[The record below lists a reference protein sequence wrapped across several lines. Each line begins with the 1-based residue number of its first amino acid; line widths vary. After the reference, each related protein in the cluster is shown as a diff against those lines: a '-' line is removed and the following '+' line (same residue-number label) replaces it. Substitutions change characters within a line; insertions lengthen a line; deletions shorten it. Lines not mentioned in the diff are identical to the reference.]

1 MENIS
6 ELIKFIIAD
15 TPLTVIAMTY
25 LVIEAFKKTEKIDNK
40 YLPILS
46 IFIGLIV
53 GISIGYF
60 SNNDLFNSAIIGCL
74 SGGFA
79 TGLYETFKNLFK
91 IK

>member
-25 LVIEAFKKTEKIDNK
+25 LVIEAFKKTEQINNK

>member
-25 LVIEAFKKTEKIDNK
+25 LVIEAFKKTEQINNK

-53 GISIGYF
+53 GLSIGYF

-91 IK
+91 PK

>member
-6 ELIKFIIAD
+6 EIIKFIVAD

-25 LVIEAFKKTEKIDNK
+25 LVIEAFKKTEQINNK

-46 IFIGLIV
+46 IIIGLFV
-53 GISIGYF
+53 GIVIGYF
-60 SNNDLFNSAIIGCL
+60 SGNELFNSAIIGCL

-91 IK
+91 PK

>member
-79 TGLYETFKNLFK
+79 TGLYETCKNLFK
-91 IK
+91 TK

>member
-6 ELIKFIIAD
+6 EIIKFIVAD

-25 LVIEAFKKTEKIDNK
+25 LVIEAFKKTEQINNK

-46 IFIGLIV
+46 IIIGLFV
-53 GISIGYF
+53 GIVIGYF

-91 IK
+91 PK

>member
-6 ELIKFIIAD
+6 EIIKFIVAD

-25 LVIEAFKKTEKIDNK
+25 LVIEAFKKTEQINNK

-46 IFIGLIV
+46 ILIGLFV
-53 GISIGYF
+53 GIVIGYF

-91 IK
+91 PK